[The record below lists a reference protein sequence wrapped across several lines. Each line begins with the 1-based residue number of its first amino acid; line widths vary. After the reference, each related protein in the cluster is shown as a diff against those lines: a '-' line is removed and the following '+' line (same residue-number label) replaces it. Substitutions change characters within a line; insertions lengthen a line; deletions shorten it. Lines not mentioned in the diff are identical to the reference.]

1 MSYPYFVYSLIYGRW
16 TASTENLYLQGF
28 VVMVSVRK
36 RFIAAALLAALVAP
50 ILSVPVTAV
59 ENAPR
64 KIMTGWVPY
73 YSMKTALPD
82 VLNNIDLIKEVM
94 PFWYTLKFNGKSK
107 ESYVADLYTPA
118 NPSVPI
124 AEPLTAMRNA
134 GLSIIPTITDGTDKL
149 VLAGLLKNPTSRT
162 QTVNA
167 IMNLVRTN
175 NYDGIDLD
183 FEGFAFVDGNSTWT
197 STAPSWVA
205 FVKEL
210 STALHAENKLLS
222 VSTPYVLNPKDAQK
236 GYYVYAWAAIAS
248 SIDKLRIMTYDYS
261 VAKVGPLGPITW
273 AERTVQYA
281 VSIMPASKVF
291 VGVPGYGR
299 DWVTAVTGVCPAN
312 VVNTIK
318 AGAKAATFVMRD
330 AQALAATYGAIP
342 TYDEKFGEMTFSY
355 QKVYNGVTAT
365 GLATS
370 CTASRTAWYQDAR
383 GWALRA
389 ALVTKYRIGGIT
401 AWTFGMEEP
410 LAMES
415 IRQVAKA
422 IAPDQVNV
430 TAAIDKTTIDYGNPI
445 TVTATFTIKDKSP
458 VVGVPVRI
466 EGKSSGDS
474 NWRTL
479 ATVTTGID
487 GKIEKAVL
495 VGKSTAVRIYSDPTW
510 ERSEGV
516 SSEFPITVNRLLV
529 VNAPGTLKALA
540 STSITGNIRPRVA
553 GASIQLE
560 KLVGKEWRQL
570 DQSVTTDAQGN
581 FTLTLAG
588 QQRGVASF
596 RVTVAS
602 DALWNVVTSPI
613 FNIIIR

>member
-1 MSYPYFVYSLIYGRW
+1 MKKLTLFAAV
-16 TASTENLYLQGF
+16 
-28 VVMVSVRK
+28 
-36 RFIAAALLAALVAP
+36 IAAVSALTLPAVSAADNP
-50 ILSVPVTAV
+50 
-59 ENAPR
+59 PR

-82 VLNNIDLIKEVM
+82 VLNNIDLVKEVM
-94 PFWYTLKFNGKSK
+94 PFWYTLKFDGKAK
-107 ESYVADLYTPA
+107 ATVVTDLYGPA

-124 AEPLTAMRNA
+124 AEPLAAMRNA

-162 QTVNA
+162 QIVTA

-183 FEGFAFVDGNSTWT
+183 FEGFAFVDGNTTWT
-197 STAPSWVA
+197 STAPSWIA

-210 STALHAENKLLS
+210 STALHAEKKLLS
-222 VSTPYVLNPKDAQK
+222 VSTPYVLNPTEAQK
-236 GYYVYAWAAIAS
+236 GYYVYAWAGIAS

-261 VAKVGPLGPITW
+261 VSKVGPLGPITW

-281 VSIMPASKVF
+281 ISIMPASKVF

-299 DWVTAVTGVCPAN
+299 DWVTAVTGVCPSNVAN
-312 VVNTIK
+312 AIK
-318 AGAKAATFVMRD
+318 PGAKAATFVMRD
-330 AQALAATYGAIP
+330 AVALAATYGAVP

-355 QKVYNGVTAT
+355 QKVYNGTTAT
-365 GLATS
+365 GLSTS

-422 IAPDQVNV
+422 IAPDQVAV
-430 TAAIDKTTIDYGNPI
+430 TAAIDKTTVDYGNPI
-445 TVTATFTIKDKSP
+445 TVTATFSIKDNSP

-466 EGKSSGDS
+466 EGKSAGDS

-479 ATVTTGID
+479 ATVTTGSD

-495 VGKSTAVRIYSDPTW
+495 VGKSTAVRVYSDGTW
-510 ERSEGV
+510 ERSEGA

-529 VNAPGTLKALA
+529 LSAPGTMKSLGTA
-540 STSITGNIRPRVA
+540 TVTGNIRPRTA
-553 GASIQLE
+553 GVSVQLE
-560 KLVGKEWRQL
+560 KLIGKEWKSV
-570 DQSVTTDAQGN
+570 DQPVLTDAQGN
-581 FTLTLAG
+581 FSLAIAG
-588 QQRGVASF
+588 QQRGVISL
-596 RVTVAS
+596 RVSVAS
-602 DALWNVVTSPI
+602 DELWSSVISPT

>member
-1 MSYPYFVYSLIYGRW
+1 MKKFWAKLTSI
-16 TASTENLYLQGF
+16 F
-28 VVMVSVRK
+28 VVCTLGLVLVPTS
-36 RFIAAALLAALVAP
+36 ALAADNP
-50 ILSVPVTAV
+50 
-59 ENAPR
+59 PR

-94 PFWYTLKFNGKSK
+94 PFWYTLKFDGKAK
-107 ESYVADLYTPA
+107 AAVITDLYAPA

-124 AEPLTAMRNA
+124 TEPLNAMRNA

-149 VLAGLLKNPTSRT
+149 VLAGLLKNPASRT
-162 QTVNA
+162 QIVSA

-183 FEGFAFVDGNSTWT
+183 FEGFAFVDGNTTWT
-197 STAPSWVA
+197 STAPSWIA

-210 STALHAENKLLS
+210 SSALHAEKKLLS
-222 VSTPYVLNPKDAQK
+222 VSTPYVLNPSEAQK
-236 GYYVYAWAAIAS
+236 GYFVYAWAAIAS

-261 VAKVGPLGPITW
+261 VSKVGPLGPITW

-281 VSIMPASKVF
+281 ISIMPASKVF

-299 DWVTAVTGVCPAN
+299 DWVTAVSGVCPAN
-312 VVNTIK
+312 VINAVK
-318 AGAKAATFVMRD
+318 PGAKAATFVMRD
-330 AQALAATYGAIP
+330 AVALAATYGSVP
-342 TYDEKFGEMTFSY
+342 TYDEKSGEMTFSY
-355 QKVYNGVTAT
+355 QKVYNGTTAT

-370 CTASRTAWYQDAR
+370 CTASRIAWYQDAR

-415 IRQVAKA
+415 IRQVAKE
-422 IAPDQVNV
+422 IAPDQVTV
-430 TAAIDKTTIDYGNPI
+430 TASINNSTIDYGNPI

-458 VVGVPVRI
+458 VAGVPVRI
-466 EGKSSGDS
+466 EGKSAGDT

-495 VGKSTAVRIYSDPTW
+495 VGKSTAVRVYSDSTW
-510 ERSEGV
+510 ERSEGS
-516 SSEFPITVNRLLV
+516 SSEFPIVVNRLLV
-529 VNAPGTLKALA
+529 ISAPGTVKSSA
-540 STSITGNIRPRVA
+540 STVITGNIRPRIA
-553 GASIQLE
+553 GASVQLE
-560 KLVGKEWRQL
+560 KLVGKDWKQV
-570 DQSVTTDAQGN
+570 DQPVLTDPQGN
-581 FTLTLAG
+581 FSLNLTA
-588 QQRGVASF
+588 QSRGVISF
-596 RVTVAS
+596 RVLIAA
-602 DALWNVVTSPI
+602 DALWSSVASPI
-613 FNIIIR
+613 FNIIVR

>member
-1 MSYPYFVYSLIYGRW
+1 MEDLS
-16 TASTENLYLQGF
+16 LQGS
-28 VVMVSVRK
+28 VAMVRNRVK
-36 RFIAAALLAALVAP
+36 FLGIAAAVTLFFSIFSAP
-50 ILSVPVTAV
+50 ISTAD
-59 ENAPR
+59 NPPR

-94 PFWYTLKFNGKSK
+94 PFWYTLKFDGKNK
-107 ESYVADLYTPA
+107 VAVVTDLYAPA

-124 AEPLTAMRNA
+124 SEPLTAMRNA

-162 QTVNA
+162 QIVNA

-183 FEGFAFVDGNSTWT
+183 FEGFAFVDGNNTWN
-197 STAPSWVA
+197 STAPLWVA

-210 STALHAENKLLS
+210 SIALHAEKKLLS
-222 VSTPYVLNPKDAQK
+222 VSTPYVLNPNDAQK

-330 AQALAATYGAIP
+330 AQALAATYGAVP
-342 TYDEKFGEMTFSY
+342 TYDEKSGEMTFSY
-355 QKVYNGVTAT
+355 QKVYNGTTAT

-430 TAAIDKTTIDYGNPI
+430 TAAIDKTAIDYGNPI

-458 VVGVPVRI
+458 IVGVPVRI
-466 EGKSSGDS
+466 EGKSAGES

-479 ATVTTGID
+479 ATVTTGLD
-487 GKIEKAVL
+487 GKIERAVL
-495 VGKSTAVRIYSDPTW
+495 VGKSTAVRVYSDSTW

-516 SSEFPITVNRLLV
+516 STEFAIAVNRLLV
-529 VNAPGTLKALA
+529 ISAPGTLKAF
-540 STSITGNIRPRVA
+540 STATVTGNVRPRIA
-553 GASIQLE
+553 GAAVQLE
-560 KLVGKEWRQL
+560 KLVGREWKAVEQPVL
-570 DQSVTTDAQGN
+570 TDAQGN
-581 FTLTLAG
+581 FSVTIAN
-588 QQRGVASF
+588 QPRGVTSF
-596 RVTVAS
+596 RVTVAA
-602 DALWNVVTSPI
+602 DALWSPVTSPL

>member
-1 MSYPYFVYSLIYGRW
+1 MVKFRNTFIGAITAVTLLSL
-16 TASTENLYLQGF
+16 T
-28 VVMVSVRK
+28 
-36 RFIAAALLAALVAP
+36 VAP
-50 ILSVPVTAV
+50 SVSAADNP
-59 ENAPR
+59 PR

-94 PFWYTLKFNGKSK
+94 PFWYTLKFNGKTK
-107 ESYVADLYTPA
+107 EPYVADLYAPA

-124 AEPLTAMRNA
+124 SEPLTAMRNA

-162 QTVNA
+162 QVVKA
-167 IMNLVRTN
+167 VMNLVRTN
-175 NYDGIDLD
+175 NYDGVDLD
-183 FEGFAFVDGNSTWT
+183 FEGFAFVDGNSTWA

-210 STALHAENKLLS
+210 SVALRAENKLLS

-236 GYYVYAWAAIAS
+236 GYFVYAWADIAS

-299 DWVTAVTGVCPAN
+299 DWVTAVTGICPAN
-312 VVNTIK
+312 VANTIK
-318 AGAKAATFVMRD
+318 PGAKAATFVMRD
-330 AQALAATYGAIP
+330 AQALAASYGAVP
-342 TYDEKFGEMTFSY
+342 TYNEKFGEMTFSY
-355 QKVYNGVTAT
+355 QKVYNGTTAT

-389 ALVTKYRIGGIT
+389 ALVSKYRIGGIT

-422 IAPDQVNV
+422 VAPDQVNV
-430 TAAIDKTTIDYGNPI
+430 TAAIDKSTIDYGNPI
-445 TVTATFTIKDKSP
+445 TVSATFTIKDKSP
-458 VVGVPVRI
+458 IGGVPVRI
-466 EGKSSGDS
+466 EGKSAGD
-474 NWRTL
+474 NTWRTL
-479 ATVTTGID
+479 ATATTGID
-487 GKIEKAVL
+487 GKIEKALL
-495 VGKSTAVRIYSDPTW
+495 VGKSTAIRLYSEATW
-510 ERSEGV
+510 ERSEGI
-516 SSEFPITVNRLLV
+516 SPEFPVTVNRLLSLSV
-529 VNAPGTLKALA
+529 PGTMKTSSVA
-540 STSITGNIRPRVA
+540 SITGNIRPRSA
-553 GASIQLE
+553 GASVQLE
-560 KLVGKEWRQL
+560 KLVGKEWKPINQPVL
-570 DQSVTTDAQGN
+570 TDSQGN
-581 FTLTLAG
+581 FAIAISG
-588 QQRGVASF
+588 QLRGVAAF

-602 DALWNVVTSPI
+602 DNFWNVVTSPT

>member
-1 MSYPYFVYSLIYGRW
+1 MPVLKKKASLKRSLPVVVAA
-16 TASTENLYLQGF
+16 TVLLSLLSPTSGF
-28 VVMVSVRK
+28 
-36 RFIAAALLAALVAP
+36 ADNP
-50 ILSVPVTAV
+50 
-59 ENAPR
+59 PR

-82 VLNNIDLIKEVM
+82 VLNNVDLIKEVM
-94 PFWYTLKFNGKSK
+94 PFWYTLKFDGKNTAA
-107 ESYVADLYTPA
+107 VITDLYAPA
-118 NPSVPI
+118 NPSIPI
-124 AEPLTAMRNA
+124 AEPLAAMRNA

-149 VLAGLLKNPTSRT
+149 VLAGLLKNPVSRT
-162 QTVNA
+162 QIVTAIVN
-167 IMNLVRTN
+167 MVRTN
-175 NYDGIDLD
+175 NYDGVDLD
-183 FEGFAFVDGNSTWT
+183 FEGFAFVDGNTTWS

-210 STALHAENKLLS
+210 STALHAEKKLLS
-222 VSTPYVLNPKDAQK
+222 VSTPYVLNPTEAQK
-236 GYYVYAWAAIAS
+236 GYYVYAWSAIAS

-281 VSIMPASKVF
+281 ISIMPASKVF

-312 VVNTIK
+312 VVNAIK
-318 AGAKAATFVMRD
+318 PGAKAATFVMRD
-330 AQALAATYGAIP
+330 AVALAATYGAVP

-355 QKVYNGVTAT
+355 QKVYNGTTAT

-415 IRQVAKA
+415 IRQVAKS
-422 IAPDQVNV
+422 IAPDQVSV
-430 TAAIDKTTIDYGNPI
+430 TAAIDKSAVDYGNPI
-445 TVTATFTIKDKSP
+445 IVTAQFTIKDKSP
-458 VVGVPVRI
+458 VAGVPVRI
-466 EGKSSGDS
+466 EGKSSGDA

-479 ATVTTGID
+479 ANVTTGID

-495 VGKSTAVRIYSDPTW
+495 VGKSTAVRIFSDSTW
-510 ERSEGV
+510 DRTEGS

-529 VNAPGTLKALA
+529 LSASGTMKSS
-540 STSITGNIRPRVA
+540 STAVILGNIRPRTA
-553 GASIQLE
+553 GASVHLE
-560 KLVGKEWRQL
+560 KLTGKEWKPVDLPVQ
-570 DQSVTTDAQGN
+570 TDAQGN
-581 FTLTLAG
+581 FTINLSG
-588 QQRGVASF
+588 QARGVVTL

-602 DALWNVVTSPI
+602 DALWSVVTSPT
-613 FNIIIR
+613 FNIIVR

>member
-1 MSYPYFVYSLIYGRW
+1 MVKTQRKFIGVVAVAALFLSLI
-16 TASTENLYLQGF
+16 STPI
-28 VVMVSVRK
+28 S
-36 RFIAAALLAALVAP
+36 AADNP
-50 ILSVPVTAV
+50 
-59 ENAPR
+59 PR

-94 PFWYTLKFNGKSK
+94 PFWYTLKFDGKAK
-107 ESYVADLYTPA
+107 AAVITDLYAPA

-124 AEPLTAMRNA
+124 SEPLTAMRNA

-149 VLAGLLKNPTSRT
+149 VLAGLLKNPASRT
-162 QTVNA
+162 QVVSA
-167 IMNLVRTN
+167 IMNLVRAN
-175 NYDGIDLD
+175 NYDGIDID

-205 FVKEL
+205 FIKEL
-210 STALHAENKLLS
+210 SIALRAEKKLLS
-222 VSTPYVLNPKDAQK
+222 VSTPYVLNPNEAQK
-236 GYYVYAWAAIAS
+236 GYFVYAWAAIAS

-261 VAKVGPLGPITW
+261 VSKVGPMGPITW

-281 VSIMPASKVF
+281 VSVMPASKVF

-312 VVNTIK
+312 VVNSVK
-318 AGAKAATFVMRD
+318 PGAKAATFVMRD
-330 AQALAATYGAIP
+330 AVALAATYGTVP
-342 TYDEKFGEMTFSY
+342 RYDEKFGEMTFSY
-355 QKVYNGVTAT
+355 QKVYNGTTAT

-415 IRQVAKA
+415 IRQVAKE
-422 IAPDQVNV
+422 IAPDQVAV
-430 TAAIDKTTIDYGNPI
+430 TAAIDNSTIDYGNPI

-458 VVGVPVRI
+458 VAGVPVRI
-466 EGKSSGDS
+466 EGKSAGDT

-479 ATVTTGID
+479 ATVTTGVD

-495 VGKSTAVRIYSDPTW
+495 VGKSTAVRVYSDSTW
-510 ERSEGV
+510 ERTEGA
-516 SSEFPITVNRLLV
+516 SSEFPIVVNRLLV
-529 VNAPGTLKALA
+529 ISAPGTAKSSVA
-540 STSITGNIRPRVA
+540 TVITGNIRPRIA
-553 GASIQLE
+553 GASVQLE
-560 KLVGKEWRQL
+560 KLVGKEWKPL
-570 DQSVTTDAQGN
+570 DVAVLTDAQGN
-581 FTLTLAG
+581 FSLNLSG
-588 QQRGVASF
+588 QTRGVSSF
-596 RVTVAS
+596 RISVAADS
-602 DALWNVVTSPI
+602 LWSAVLSPI
-613 FNIIIR
+613 FNIIVR

>member
-1 MSYPYFVYSLIYGRW
+1 MKKLTLFAAV
-16 TASTENLYLQGF
+16 
-28 VVMVSVRK
+28 
-36 RFIAAALLAALVAP
+36 IAAVSALTLPAVSAADNP
-50 ILSVPVTAV
+50 
-59 ENAPR
+59 PR

-82 VLNNIDLIKEVM
+82 VLNNIDLVKEVM
-94 PFWYTLKFNGKSK
+94 PFWYTLKFDGKAKATVVS
-107 ESYVADLYTPA
+107 DLYGPA

-124 AEPLTAMRNA
+124 AEPLAAMRNA

-162 QTVNA
+162 QIVTA

-183 FEGFAFVDGNSTWT
+183 FEGFAFVDGNTTWT
-197 STAPSWVA
+197 STAPSWIA

-210 STALHAENKLLS
+210 STALHAEKKLLS
-222 VSTPYVLNPKDAQK
+222 VSTPYVLNPTEAQK
-236 GYYVYAWAAIAS
+236 GYYVYAWAGIAS

-261 VAKVGPLGPITW
+261 VSKVGPLGPITW

-281 VSIMPASKVF
+281 ISIMPASKVF

-299 DWVTAVTGVCPAN
+299 DWVTAVTGVCPSNVAN
-312 VVNTIK
+312 AIK
-318 AGAKAATFVMRD
+318 PGAKAATFVMRD
-330 AQALAATYGAIP
+330 AVALAATYGAVP

-355 QKVYNGVTAT
+355 QKVYNGTTAT
-365 GLATS
+365 GLSTS

-422 IAPDQVNV
+422 IAPDQVAV
-430 TAAIDKTTIDYGNPI
+430 TAAIDKTTVDYGNPI
-445 TVTATFTIKDKSP
+445 TVTATFSIKDNSP

-466 EGKSSGDS
+466 EGKSAGDS

-479 ATVTTGID
+479 ATVTTGSD

-495 VGKSTAVRIYSDPTW
+495 VGKSTAVRVYSDGTW
-510 ERSEGV
+510 ERSEGA

-529 VNAPGTLKALA
+529 LSAPGTMKSLGTA
-540 STSITGNIRPRVA
+540 TVTGNIRPRTA
-553 GASIQLE
+553 GVSVQLE
-560 KLVGKEWRQL
+560 KLIGKEWKSV
-570 DQSVTTDAQGN
+570 DQPVLTDAQGN
-581 FTLTLAG
+581 FSLAIAG
-588 QQRGVASF
+588 QQRGVISL
-596 RVTVAS
+596 RVSVAS
-602 DALWNVVTSPI
+602 DELWSSVISPT

>member
-1 MSYPYFVYSLIYGRW
+1 
-16 TASTENLYLQGF
+16 
-28 VVMVSVRK
+28 
-36 RFIAAALLAALVAP
+36 
-50 ILSVPVTAV
+50 
-59 ENAPR
+59 
-64 KIMTGWVPY
+64 
-73 YSMKTALPD
+73 
-82 VLNNIDLIKEVM
+82 M
-94 PFWYTLKFNGKSK
+94 PFWYTLKFDGKK
-107 ESYVADLYTPA
+107 KAAYVAYLTNTGK
-118 NPSVPI
+118 NPVTQLTESQTAI
-124 AEPLTAMRNA
+124 AALRQENVQ
-134 GLSIIPTITDGTDKL
+134 IIPTITDGTDKL

-162 QTVNA
+162 QIVTA
-167 IMNLVRTN
+167 LMELVRSN

-183 FEGFAFVDGNSTWT
+183 FEGFAFVDGNATWA

-210 STALHAENKLLS
+210 SVALRAEKKLLS
-222 VSTPYVLNPKDAQK
+222 VSTPYVLNPNDAQK
-236 GYYVYAWAAIAS
+236 GYFVYAWAAIAS

-299 DWVTAVTGVCPAN
+299 DWVTAVNGICPSNVAN
-312 VVNTIK
+312 VIK
-318 AGAKAATFVMRD
+318 PGAKAATFVMRD
-330 AQALAATYGAIP
+330 AVALAATYGATP
-342 TYDEKFGEMTFSY
+342 TYDEKFGESTFSY
-355 QKVYNGVTAT
+355 QKVYNGTTAT

-422 IAPDQVNV
+422 IAPDQVSV
-430 TAAIDKTTIDYGNPI
+430 TAAINQSTIDYGNPI

-458 VVGVPVRI
+458 LAGIPVRI
-466 EGKSSGDS
+466 EGKSAGDT

-487 GKIEKAVL
+487 GRIEKAVL
-495 VGKSTAVRIYSDPTW
+495 VGKSTAVRVYSDQTW
-510 ERSEGV
+510 ERTEGV
-516 SSEFPITVNRLLV
+516 TSEFPITVNRLLV
-529 VNAPGTLKALA
+529 LSAPGTMKAL
-540 STSITGNIRPRVA
+540 STATLTGNIRPRNA
-553 GASIQLE
+553 GASVQLE
-560 KLVGKEWRQL
+560 KLVGKEWKAAGQAVL
-570 DQSVTTDAQGN
+570 TDAQGN
-581 FTLTLAG
+581 FSLTISG
-588 QQRGVASF
+588 QQRGVLAF

-602 DALWNVVTSPI
+602 DALWSVVTSPT
-613 FNIIIR
+613 FNIIAR

>member
-1 MSYPYFVYSLIYGRW
+1 MGSSFH
-16 TASTENLYLQGF
+16 QGF
-28 VVMVSVRK
+28 VAMVKTQRK
-36 RFIAAALLAALVAP
+36 FIGVVAVATLFLSLISTPIGAADNP
-50 ILSVPVTAV
+50 
-59 ENAPR
+59 PR

-94 PFWYTLKFNGKSK
+94 PFWYTLKFDGKAK
-107 ESYVADLYTPA
+107 AAVVTDLYAPA

-124 AEPLTAMRNA
+124 SEPLTAMRNA
-134 GLSIIPTITDGTDKL
+134 GLSIIPTITDGTSKL

-162 QTVNA
+162 QVVSA
-167 IMNLVRTN
+167 IMNLVRAN
-175 NYDGIDLD
+175 NYDGIDID

-205 FVKEL
+205 FIKEL
-210 STALHAENKLLS
+210 SIALRAEKKLLS
-222 VSTPYVLNPKDAQK
+222 VSTPYVLNPNEAQK
-236 GYYVYAWAAIAS
+236 GYFVYAWAAIAS

-261 VAKVGPLGPITW
+261 VSKVGPMGPITW

-281 VSIMPASKVF
+281 VSVMPASKVF

-312 VVNTIK
+312 VVNSVK
-318 AGAKAATFVMRD
+318 PGAKAATFVMRD
-330 AQALAATYGAIP
+330 AVALAATYGTVP
-342 TYDEKFGEMTFSY
+342 RYDEKFGEMTFSY
-355 QKVYNGVTAT
+355 QKVYNGTTAT

-415 IRQVAKA
+415 IRQVAKE
-422 IAPDQVNV
+422 IAPDQVAV
-430 TAAIDKTTIDYGNPI
+430 TAAIDNSTIDYGNPI

-458 VVGVPVRI
+458 VAGVPVRI
-466 EGKSSGDS
+466 EGKSAGDT

-495 VGKSTAVRIYSDPTW
+495 VGKSTAVRVYSDSTW
-510 ERSEGV
+510 ERTEGA
-516 SSEFPITVNRLLV
+516 SSEFPIVVNRLLV
-529 VNAPGTLKALA
+529 ISAPGTAKSSVA
-540 STSITGNIRPRVA
+540 TVITGNIRPRIA
-553 GASIQLE
+553 GASVQLE
-560 KLVGKEWRQL
+560 KLVGKEWKPL
-570 DQSVTTDAQGN
+570 DVAVLTDAQGN
-581 FTLTLAG
+581 FSLNLSG
-588 QQRGVASF
+588 QTRGVSSF
-596 RVTVAS
+596 RISVAADS
-602 DALWNVVTSPI
+602 LWSAVLSPI
-613 FNIIIR
+613 FNIIVR

>member
-1 MSYPYFVYSLIYGRW
+1 MKKLTLFAAV
-16 TASTENLYLQGF
+16 
-28 VVMVSVRK
+28 
-36 RFIAAALLAALVAP
+36 IAAVSALTLPAVSAADNP
-50 ILSVPVTAV
+50 
-59 ENAPR
+59 PR

-82 VLNNIDLIKEVM
+82 VLNNIDLVKEVM
-94 PFWYTLKFNGKSK
+94 PFWYTLKFDGKAK
-107 ESYVADLYTPA
+107 ATVVTDLYGPA

-124 AEPLTAMRNA
+124 AEPLAAMRNA

-162 QTVNA
+162 QIVTA

-183 FEGFAFVDGNSTWT
+183 FEGFAFVDGNTTWT
-197 STAPSWVA
+197 STAPSWIA

-210 STALHAENKLLS
+210 STALHAEKKLLS
-222 VSTPYVLNPKDAQK
+222 VSTPYVLNPTETQK
-236 GYYVYAWAAIAS
+236 GYYVYAWAGIAS

-261 VAKVGPLGPITW
+261 VSKVGPLGPITW

-281 VSIMPASKVF
+281 ISIMPASKVF

-299 DWVTAVTGVCPAN
+299 DWVTAVTGVCPSSVAN
-312 VVNTIK
+312 AIK
-318 AGAKAATFVMRD
+318 PGAKAATFVMRD
-330 AQALAATYGAIP
+330 AVALAATYGAVP

-355 QKVYNGVTAT
+355 QKVYNGTTAT
-365 GLATS
+365 GLSTS

-389 ALVTKYRIGGIT
+389 ALVTEYRIGGIT

-422 IAPDQVNV
+422 IAPDQVAV
-430 TAAIDKTTIDYGNPI
+430 TAAIDKTTVDYGNPI
-445 TVTATFTIKDKSP
+445 TVTATFSIKDKSP
-458 VVGVPVRI
+458 VAGVPVRI
-466 EGKSSGDS
+466 EGKSAGDS

-479 ATVTTGID
+479 ATVTTGSD

-495 VGKSTAVRIYSDPTW
+495 VGKSTAVRVYSDGTW
-510 ERSEGV
+510 ERSEGA
-516 SSEFPITVNRLLV
+516 SSEFPITINRLLV
-529 VNAPGTLKALA
+529 LSAPGTMKSLG
-540 STSITGNIRPRVA
+540 TTTVTGNIRPRTA
-553 GASIQLE
+553 GVSVQLE
-560 KLVGKEWRQL
+560 KLIGKEWKSV
-570 DQSVTTDAQGN
+570 DQPALTDAQGN
-581 FTLTLAG
+581 FSLAIAG
-588 QQRGVASF
+588 QQRGVISL

-602 DALWNVVTSPI
+602 DALWSSVISPT

>member
-1 MSYPYFVYSLIYGRW
+1 MGSSFH
-16 TASTENLYLQGF
+16 QGF
-28 VVMVSVRK
+28 VAMVKVR
-36 RFIAAALLAALVAP
+36 RSIIGVIAVAALFLPLISAP
-50 ILSVPVTAV
+50 ISTAD
-59 ENAPR
+59 NPPR

-94 PFWYTLKFNGKSK
+94 PFWYTLKFDGKAK
-107 ESYVADLYTPA
+107 VAVVTDLYAPA

-124 AEPLTAMRNA
+124 SEPLNAMRNA

-149 VLAGLLKNPTSRT
+149 VLAGLLKNPASRT
-162 QTVNA
+162 QIVSA

-183 FEGFAFVDGNSTWT
+183 FEGFAFVDGNATWA

-210 STALHAENKLLS
+210 SVALRAEKKILS
-222 VSTPYVLNPKDAQK
+222 VSTPYVLNPNDAQK
-236 GYYVYAWAAIAS
+236 GYFVYAWAAIAS

-261 VAKVGPLGPITW
+261 VSKVGPLGPITW

-312 VVNTIK
+312 VVNSVK

-330 AQALAATYGAIP
+330 AAALAATYGAVP
-342 TYDEKFGEMTFSY
+342 RYDEKFGEMTFSY
-355 QKVYNGVTAT
+355 QKVYNGTTAT

-415 IRQVAKA
+415 IRQVAKE
-422 IAPDQVNV
+422 IAPDQVTV
-430 TAAIDKTTIDYGNPI
+430 SASIDNSTIDYGNPI
-445 TVTATFTIKDKSP
+445 TVTATFSIRDKSP
-458 VVGVPVRI
+458 VAGVPVRI
-466 EGKSSGDS
+466 EGKSAGDT

-479 ATVTTGID
+479 ATVVTGPD

-495 VGKSTAVRIYSDPTW
+495 VGKSTAVRVYSDSSW
-510 ERSEGV
+510 ERTEGS
-516 SSEFPITVNRLLV
+516 SSEFPIVVNRLLV
-529 VNAPGTLKALA
+529 ISAPGTVKASL
-540 STSITGNIRPRVA
+540 TTVITGNIRPRAA
-553 GASIQLE
+553 GASVQLE
-560 KLVGKEWRQL
+560 KFVGKEWKPV
-570 DQSVTTDAQGN
+570 DQAVMTDSQGN
-581 FTLTLAG
+581 FSLNLSA
-588 QQRGVASF
+588 QSRGVSSY
-596 RVTVAS
+596 RISVAADS
-602 DALWNVVTSPI
+602 LWSVISSPT
-613 FNIIIR
+613 FNIIVR

>member
-1 MSYPYFVYSLIYGRW
+1 MGSSFH
-16 TASTENLYLQGF
+16 QGF
-28 VVMVSVRK
+28 VAMVKTQRK
-36 RFIAAALLAALVAP
+36 FIGVVAVATLFLSLISTPISAADNP
-50 ILSVPVTAV
+50 
-59 ENAPR
+59 PR

-94 PFWYTLKFNGKSK
+94 PFWYTLKFDGKAK
-107 ESYVADLYTPA
+107 AAVITDLYAPA

-124 AEPLTAMRNA
+124 SEPLTAMRNA

-162 QTVNA
+162 QVVSA
-167 IMNLVRTN
+167 IMNLVRAN
-175 NYDGIDLD
+175 NYDGIDID

-205 FVKEL
+205 FIKEL
-210 STALHAENKLLS
+210 SIALRAEKKLLS
-222 VSTPYVLNPKDAQK
+222 VSTPYVLNPNEAQK
-236 GYYVYAWAAIAS
+236 GYFVYAWAAIAS

-261 VAKVGPLGPITW
+261 VSKVGPMGPITW

-281 VSIMPASKVF
+281 VSVMPASKVF

-312 VVNTIK
+312 VVNSVK
-318 AGAKAATFVMRD
+318 PGAKAATFVMRD
-330 AQALAATYGAIP
+330 AVALAATYGTVP
-342 TYDEKFGEMTFSY
+342 RYDEKFGEMTFSY
-355 QKVYNGVTAT
+355 QKVYNGTTAT

-415 IRQVAKA
+415 IRQVAKE
-422 IAPDQVNV
+422 IAPDQVAV
-430 TAAIDKTTIDYGNPI
+430 TAAIDNSTIDYGNPI

-458 VVGVPVRI
+458 VAGVPVRI
-466 EGKSSGDS
+466 EGKSAGDT

-495 VGKSTAVRIYSDPTW
+495 VGKSTAVRVYSDSTW
-510 ERSEGV
+510 ERTEGA
-516 SSEFPITVNRLLV
+516 SSEFPIVVNRLLV
-529 VNAPGTLKALA
+529 ISAPGTAKSSVA
-540 STSITGNIRPRVA
+540 TVITGNIRPRIA
-553 GASIQLE
+553 GASVQLE
-560 KLVGKEWRQL
+560 KLVGKEWKPL
-570 DQSVTTDAQGN
+570 DVAVLTDAQGN
-581 FTLTLAG
+581 FSLNLSG
-588 QQRGVASF
+588 QTRGVSSF
-596 RVTVAS
+596 RISVAADS
-602 DALWNVVTSPI
+602 LWSAVLSPI
-613 FNIIIR
+613 FNIIVR

>member
-1 MSYPYFVYSLIYGRW
+1 MPVLKKKASLKRSLPVVVAA
-16 TASTENLYLQGF
+16 TVLLSLLSPTSGF
-28 VVMVSVRK
+28 
-36 RFIAAALLAALVAP
+36 ADNP
-50 ILSVPVTAV
+50 
-59 ENAPR
+59 PR

-82 VLNNIDLIKEVM
+82 VLNNVDLIKEVM
-94 PFWYTLKFNGKSK
+94 PFWYTLKFDGKNTAA
-107 ESYVADLYTPA
+107 VITDLYAPA

-124 AEPLTAMRNA
+124 AEPLAAMRNA

-149 VLAGLLKNPTSRT
+149 VLAGLLKNPVSRT
-162 QTVNA
+162 QIVTA
-167 IMNLVRTN
+167 IMNMVRTN
-175 NYDGIDLD
+175 NYDGVDLD
-183 FEGFAFVDGNSTWT
+183 FEGFAFVDGNTTWS

-210 STALHAENKLLS
+210 STALHAEKKLLS
-222 VSTPYVLNPKDAQK
+222 VSTPYVLNPTEAQK
-236 GYYVYAWAAIAS
+236 GYYVYAWSAIAS

-281 VSIMPASKVF
+281 ISIMPASKVF

-312 VVNTIK
+312 VVNAIK
-318 AGAKAATFVMRD
+318 PGAKAATFVMRD
-330 AQALAATYGAIP
+330 AVALAATYGAVP

-355 QKVYNGVTAT
+355 QKVYNGTTAT

-415 IRQVAKA
+415 IRQVAKS
-422 IAPDQVNV
+422 IAPDQVSV
-430 TAAIDKTTIDYGNPI
+430 TAAIDKSTVDYGNPI
-445 TVTATFTIKDKSP
+445 TVTAQFTIKDKSP
-458 VVGVPVRI
+458 VAGVPVRI
-466 EGKSSGDS
+466 EGKSSGDA

-479 ATVTTGID
+479 ANVTTGID
-487 GKIEKAVL
+487 GKIEKAIL
-495 VGKSTAVRIYSDPTW
+495 VGKSTAVRIFSDSTW
-510 ERSEGV
+510 DRTEGS

-529 VNAPGTLKALA
+529 LSASGTMKSS
-540 STSITGNIRPRVA
+540 STAVILGNIRPRTA
-553 GASIQLE
+553 GASVQLE
-560 KLVGKEWRQL
+560 KLTGKEWKPVDLPVQ
-570 DQSVTTDAQGN
+570 TDVQGN
-581 FTLTLAG
+581 FTINLSG
-588 QQRGVASF
+588 QDRGVVTL

-602 DALWNVVTSPI
+602 DALWSVVTSPT
-613 FNIIIR
+613 FNIIVR

>member
-1 MSYPYFVYSLIYGRW
+1 MG
-16 TASTENLYLQGF
+16 NLRRKLF
-28 VVMVSVRK
+28 SV
-36 RFIAAALLAALVAP
+36 ITVAALLIPCVAASPSVAD
-50 ILSVPVTAV
+50 S
-59 ENAPR
+59 APR

-107 ESYVADLYTPA
+107 EAYVADLYAPA

-124 AEPLTAMRNA
+124 SEPLTAMRNA

-149 VLAGLLKNPTSRT
+149 VLAGLLKNPASRT
-162 QTVNA
+162 QIVNA

-210 STALHAENKLLS
+210 STALHAEKKLLS

-236 GYYVYAWAAIAS
+236 GYFVYSWAAIAS

-312 VVNTIK
+312 VINTIK

-330 AQALAATYGAIP
+330 AQALAATYGAVP

-355 QKVYNGVTAT
+355 QKVYNGTTAT

-389 ALVTKYRIGGIT
+389 ALVSKYRIGGIT

-422 IAPDQVNV
+422 IAPDQVLV
-430 TAAIDKTTIDYGNPI
+430 TAAIDKSTIDYGNPI

-458 VVGVPVRI
+458 VAGVPVRI
-466 EGKSSGDS
+466 EGKSAGDD

-495 VGKSTAVRIYSDPTW
+495 VGKSTAVRIYSDGTW

-516 SSEFPITVNRLLV
+516 SPEFPITVNRLLSIE
-529 VNAPGTLKALA
+529 APGTMKSAA
-540 STSITGNIRPRVA
+540 TATFSGNVRPRIA
-553 GASIQLE
+553 GASVQLE
-560 KLVGKEWRQL
+560 KFIGREWRPV
-570 DQSVTTDAQGN
+570 DQPVLTDAQGN
-581 FTLTLAG
+581 FTLSISG
-588 QQRGVASF
+588 QVRGITTF
-596 RVTVAS
+596 RISIAA
-602 DALWNVVTSPI
+602 DALWNVVTSPS
-613 FNIIIR
+613 FNIIAR

>member
-1 MSYPYFVYSLIYGRW
+1 MGSSFH
-16 TASTENLYLQGF
+16 QGF
-28 VVMVSVRK
+28 VAMVKTQRK
-36 RFIAAALLAALVAP
+36 FIGVFAVATLFLSLISTPIGAADNP
-50 ILSVPVTAV
+50 
-59 ENAPR
+59 PR

-94 PFWYTLKFNGKSK
+94 PFWYTLKFDGKAK
-107 ESYVADLYTPA
+107 AAVITDLYAPA

-124 AEPLTAMRNA
+124 SEPLTAMRNA

-162 QTVNA
+162 QVVSA
-167 IMNLVRTN
+167 IMNLVRAN
-175 NYDGIDLD
+175 NYDGIDID

-205 FVKEL
+205 FIKEL
-210 STALHAENKLLS
+210 SIALRAEKKLLS
-222 VSTPYVLNPKDAQK
+222 VSTPYVLNPNEAQK
-236 GYYVYAWAAIAS
+236 GYFVYAWAAIAS

-261 VAKVGPLGPITW
+261 VSKVGPMGPITW

-281 VSIMPASKVF
+281 VSVMPASKVF

-312 VVNTIK
+312 VVNSVK
-318 AGAKAATFVMRD
+318 PGAKAATFVMRD
-330 AQALAATYGAIP
+330 AVALAATYGTVP
-342 TYDEKFGEMTFSY
+342 RYDEKFGEMTFSY
-355 QKVYNGVTAT
+355 QKVYNGTTAT

-415 IRQVAKA
+415 IRQVAKE
-422 IAPDQVNV
+422 IAPDQVAV
-430 TAAIDKTTIDYGNPI
+430 TAAIDNSTIDYGNPI

-458 VVGVPVRI
+458 VAGVPVRI
-466 EGKSSGDS
+466 EGKSAGDT

-495 VGKSTAVRIYSDPTW
+495 VGKSTAVRVYSDSTW
-510 ERSEGV
+510 ERTEGA
-516 SSEFPITVNRLLV
+516 SSEFPIVVNRLLV
-529 VNAPGTLKALA
+529 ISAPGTAKSSVA
-540 STSITGNIRPRVA
+540 TVITGNIRPRIA
-553 GASIQLE
+553 GASVQLE
-560 KLVGKEWRQL
+560 KLVGKEWKPL
-570 DQSVTTDAQGN
+570 DVAVLTDAQGN
-581 FTLTLAG
+581 FSLNLSG
-588 QQRGVASF
+588 QTRGVSSF
-596 RVTVAS
+596 RISVAADS
-602 DALWNVVTSPI
+602 LWSAVLSPI